1 MNKVA
6 TGAVLALLA
15 ALVGSL
21 LVSDYP
27 PSSGTSASTIGA
39 VFAVL
44 ALGGLVPRRPR

>member
-6 TGAVLALLA
+6 TGAVLLLLTVLVAPLLA
-15 ALVGSL
+15 
-21 LVSDYP
+21 SDYP

-44 ALGGLVPRRPR
+44 ALGALIPRRPR